1 MILVY
6 TPRISSRIEYISG
19 LLLGNILGADWEC
32 TSDKKRLE
40 GFNGP
45 KISYGKQPPA
55 RDTLH
60 IPASGFLMERGVHFF
75 FPEMD
80 YFDDL
85 PALFPVPDPADNTLH
100 FDLFAAAFYLVSR
113 YEEYLPH
120 HADAHG
126 RFQVSESFAYKN
138 KFYTCAVVNRYA
150 LLIKKRLLQSHQ
162 GYPFKASA
170 FSFMPTYD
178 IDVAYAYQGRSLF
191 RNLFGIMRSV
201 GQLDIQSLKKRFM
214 VIIKKEKDPFDTYDY
229 QLELSKKYGIK
240 AYYFFLCADYG
251 PYDKNL
257 APISKKFVSLVKTLG
272 DYAHIGIH
280 PSYRSNVEEDLLQN
294 EINRLAGILNQE
306 IHCSRQHYL
315 KMTLPKTYQILL
327 KHDVRFDFTMGFAGR
342 PGFRASI
349 ATPFQFYDLELEKET
364 PLIVVP
370 LTVMDGTLRNYMG
383 LSPAEA
389 WQVVKQLIMEAEE
402 VGGTFSTLWHND
414 TLRSDNDPEGWVQF
428 YEKMYHY
435 ASKKHIKTQNND
447 PLYSARKY

>member
-6 TPRISSRIEYISG
+6 TPRISSRIEYITG
-19 LLLGNILGADWEC
+19 LLLGNVLGADWEC
-32 TSDKKRLE
+32 TNDEKRFK
-40 GFNGP
+40 GFGGP
-45 KISYGKQPPA
+45 KISYGKQAPSG
-55 RDTLH
+55 DTMH
-60 IPASGFLMERGVHFF
+60 IPASGFLWERGVHFF
-75 FPEMD
+75 FPGIEQYD
-80 YFDDL
+80 NL
-85 PALFPVPDPADNTLH
+85 PALFPVTEPSENALP

-120 HADAHG
+120 QTDAHD
-126 RFQVSESFAYKN
+126 RYQVSESFAYKN
-138 KFYTCAVVNRYA
+138 KFYNLALVNRYA
-150 LLIKKRLLQSHQ
+150 LLIKKKLQQAHQ
-162 GYPFKASA
+162 GYPFKTTS
-170 FSFMPTYD
+170 FSFVPTYD

-201 GQLDIQSLKKRFM
+201 SRIDIQSLKKRFM
-214 VIIKKEKDPFDTYDY
+214 VILKKEKDPFDTYDY

-240 AYYFFLCADYG
+240 AYYFFLCGEYG

-280 PSYRSNVEEDLLQN
+280 PSYASNEEEELLQN
-294 EINRLAGILNQE
+294 EINRLEGIMNQE

-315 KMTLPKTYQILL
+315 KMTLPKTYQVLL
-327 KHDVRFDFTMGFAGR
+327 KHDIRVDFTMGFAGR

-349 ATPFQFYDLELEKET
+349 ASPYNFYDLELEKET
-364 PLIVVP
+364 PLTVVP

-389 WQVVKQLIMEAEE
+389 WPVVMQLIRETEE
-402 VGGTFSTLWHND
+402 VGGTFVTLWHND
-414 TLRSDNDPEGWVQF
+414 TLRADNDPEGWLHF

-435 ASKKHIKTQNND
+435 AAEKHIKTQQND
-447 PLYSARKY
+447 PLYYARKY